1 MTHQICYSIVT
12 CRYHLIVRHYLKN
25 RDYNS
30 LLNICERLG
39 PDNPQLWLQAL
50 TGLRKDKTAP
60 ANLLPQILQVIA
72 QEKLQSP
79 LQVLNC
85 LTVENGPNLS
95 SVREYFLQVFQ
106 KEHDYTKQVKAID
119 RDKKNVFFIYAK
131 ID

>member
-1 MTHQICYSIVT
+1 M
-12 CRYHLIVRHYLKN
+12 IVRHYLKN

-30 LLNICERLG
+30 LLNICKRLG
-39 PDNPQLWLQAL
+39 PNQPQLWLQAL

-85 LTVENGPNLS
+85 LAVENGPNLA
-95 SVREYFLQVFQ
+95 SVRDYFLQVFQ
-106 KEHDYTKQVKAID
+106 KEHDSTKQVRII
-119 RDKKNVFFIYAK
+119 VH
-131 ID
+131 